1 MPRYATIITGDDG
14 HDVVSAIGIFEGT
27 TRPLRAGQ
35 VEEIPPG
42 VLIGMVRGGPVDAVG
57 GFGFPRGSQGIDG
70 RAIGIARAE
79 KAKAGTA
86 EPAAIQSRAAPTTG
100 VVASA
105 KTEADTAKPARKPT
119 KAKPARARRG
129 KGKSA
134 KSAGR
139 TARSKPTS
147 AANAAALAVMPGG
160 VEPGAVPPHG

>member
-27 TRPLRAGQ
+27 TKPSRPGQ
-35 VEEIPPG
+35 VEEVAPG

-57 GFGFPRGSQGIDG
+57 GFGFPLGSQGIDG
-70 RAIGIARAE
+70 RAIGIARAD
-79 KAKAGTA
+79 KAVRA
-86 EPAAIQSRAAPTTG
+86 EPAAIQAAPTTG

-105 KTEADTAKPARKPT
+105 MVDTAKPQRKPT

-129 KGKSA
+129 KGKSS

-139 TARSKPTS
+139 AARSKPAS
-147 AANAAALAVMPGG
+147 PANTAALAAMPGG
-160 VEPGAVPPHG
+160 AEPAVVPPHG